1 MTSVPFTL
9 HVYGGLA
16 ECDGLIRPEADALV
30 LEFQIRD
37 NFLGVI
43 RGKPKVVRIQLAD
56 LDSVELQG
64 RWFGRKLAI
73 KARSLMSLADVP
85 GSKQGRVELEIAR
98 ADVPAAERLVA
109 GIYE

>member
-1 MTSVPFTL
+1 MTSVPFKL

-16 ECDGLIRPEADALV
+16 ECNGLIRPDGDSLL
-30 LEFQIRD
+30 LEFQTQD
-37 NFLGVI
+37 NMFGFI
-43 RGKPKVVRIQLAD
+43 RGQPKSVRIPLAD
-56 LDSVELQG
+56 LDSVELRG

-73 KARSLMSLADVP
+73 KARSLLSLADVP

-109 GIYE
+109 GVYE